1 MKILW
6 QEPKNRSTII
16 ILIAL
21 ASLIQFFI
29 SLYASTYFPIN
40 NYQIFLFISIGVIFL
55 LTGLEILFA
64 DIIHSFRLHLR
75 QKKPTKKKIG
85 LKKVSEIYS
94 IFTGAG
100 IILGLFISVYFIFS
114 FYIVDPLAFIEL
126 PIYAKFVLAEILS
139 GIVIVIAV
147 LIFNSALP
155 QK

>member
-6 QEPKNRSTII
+6 QEPKNRSNIV

-29 SLYASTYFPIN
+29 TLYASTHFPIN

-64 DIIHSFRLHLR
+64 DLIHSFRLHLR
-75 QKKPTKKKIG
+75 QKKPIKRKIG

-94 IFTGAG
+94 IYTGAG
-100 IILGLFISVYFIFS
+100 IILGLFILVYFIFS
-114 FYIVDPLAFIEL
+114 FYIIDPLAFIEL

-139 GIVIVIAV
+139 GMVIVIAV